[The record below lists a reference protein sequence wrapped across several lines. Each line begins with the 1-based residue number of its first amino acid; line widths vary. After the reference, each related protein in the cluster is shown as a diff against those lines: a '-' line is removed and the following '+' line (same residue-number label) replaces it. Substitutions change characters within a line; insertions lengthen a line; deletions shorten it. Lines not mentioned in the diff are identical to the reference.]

1 MSEKVNVSNACDDQD
16 VVRRFGVLAERS
28 NGYKQWLLDQLRSR
42 GCKRVLDAACGTGGD
57 ALFLLKNGFHV
68 VGSDSAEAMLCQ
80 ARQAKKSQQKLC
92 EAVGK
97 WEIKNANWLT
107 LKEDLGGYG
116 EFDAVLCMGNSMI
129 NLIDTSL
136 DLELYK
142 KSFENF
148 KSMLKPGGILLID
161 HRNMDVVYET
171 GKPVNKNV
179 YFKVDTINKISS
191 KLVQYPGKPDTVD
204 ITFDMIVDGGGDDG
218 KQNENGELPNGSG
231 VHTNDVM
238 VHDKNIEKVTI
249 PLQAIRAEAF
259 ASMLAGVFGEDC
271 ERALYGDLSL
281 DASIHDTAYFQ
292 HVITKR
298 K

>member
-1 MSEKVNVSNACDDQD
+1 
-16 VVRRFGVLAERS
+16 
-28 NGYKQWLLDQLRSR
+28 
-42 GCKRVLDAACGTGGD
+42 
-57 ALFLLKNGFHV
+57 
-68 VGSDSAEAMLCQ
+68 MLCQ
-80 ARQAKKSQQKLC
+80 ARQAKKSQQKQC

-107 LKEDLGGYG
+107 LKEDIGGYG

-161 HRNMDVVYET
+161 HRNMDVVFET
-171 GKPVNKNV
+171 GKPVNKKV
-179 YFKVDTINKISS
+179 YFEVDTINKISS
-191 KLVQYPGKPDTVD
+191 KLVQSPWKPDTIA
-204 ITFDMIVDGGGDDG
+204 ITFDMIVDGDDG
-218 KQNENGELPNGSG
+218 KQNENGEITNGNG
-231 VHTNDVM
+231 VHTNGVM
-238 VHDKNIEKVTI
+238 SNDKKIEKVTI

-271 ERALYGDLSL
+271 ERALYGDFTL